1 MNYETWRK
9 ERAIEFKK
17 EIPQQTTINQEM
29 SCLRRV
35 FSEVAVTHGF
45 ISKDTVPD
53 IPSIRLPKDQKHRR
67 DDLTAKEWEELERV
81 ARLYWIK
88 GTTRILDENYTITKD
103 KNGKYQTRSNQAF
116 GGKRGK
122 KQLVHRELAYLAMR
136 VAMDTGMR
144 PGSLRKLKWRDIGEN
159 TAIPKEERK
168 IWVNINVPAEKTK
181 TGRSYRVAA
190 PIAKFLERI
199 RVITKYKKMD
209 DYIFTNQDSGKQ
221 LSERIWQ
228 DSIADLLV
236 EARLADW
243 REDANSQVKK
253 VVIHSGKNITWYSFR
268 HTYITMRLSA
278 GVPLPTVAANTDTSM
293 KYIQEHYFH
302 YRADESTEILGK
314 GRKIKPAEESLRWI
328 GSSEIKSH

>member
-1 MNYETWRK
+1 M
-9 ERAIEFKK
+9 
-17 EIPQQTTINQEM
+17 
-29 SCLRRV
+29 
-35 FSEVAVTHGF
+35 
-45 ISKDTVPD
+45 
-53 IPSIRLPKDQKHRR
+53 
-67 DDLTAKEWEELERV
+67 
-81 ARLYWIK
+81 
-88 GTTRILDENYTITKD
+88 
-103 KNGKYQTRSNQAF
+103 
-116 GGKRGK
+116 
-122 KQLVHRELAYLAMR
+122 
-136 VAMDTGMR
+136 
-144 PGSLRKLKWRDIGEN
+144 
-159 TAIPKEERK
+159 
-168 IWVNINVPAEKTK
+168 
-181 TGRSYRVAA
+181 AA

-221 LSERIWQ
+221 ISERIWQ

-314 GRKIKPAEESLRWI
+314 GRKIKPAEESLKWI
-328 GSSEIKSH
+328 GSS

>member
-1 MNYETWRK
+1 MK
-9 ERAIEFKK
+9 
-17 EIPQQTTINQEM
+17 
-29 SCLRRV
+29 
-35 FSEVAVTHGF
+35 
-45 ISKDTVPD
+45 
-53 IPSIRLPKDQKHRR
+53 
-67 DDLTAKEWEELERV
+67 
-81 ARLYWIK
+81 
-88 GTTRILDENYTITKD
+88 
-103 KNGKYQTRSNQAF
+103 
-116 GGKRGK
+116 
-122 KQLVHRELAYLAMR
+122 
-136 VAMDTGMR
+136 
-144 PGSLRKLKWRDIGEN
+144 
-159 TAIPKEERK
+159 
-168 IWVNINVPAEKTK
+168 
-181 TGRSYRVAA
+181 
-190 PIAKFLERI
+190 KFLERI

-209 DYIFTNQDSGKQ
+209 DYIFTNQDTGKQ
-221 LSERIWQ
+221 ISERIWQ

-328 GSSEIKSH
+328 GSS